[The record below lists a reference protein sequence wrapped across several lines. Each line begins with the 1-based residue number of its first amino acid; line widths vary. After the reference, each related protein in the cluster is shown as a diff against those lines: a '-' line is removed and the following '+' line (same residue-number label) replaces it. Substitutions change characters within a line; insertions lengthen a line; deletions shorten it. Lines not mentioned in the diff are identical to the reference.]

1 MDNLGDVVPPSHTQ
15 FADFASLDGEVA
27 NPVLATL
34 VFVLARPCHGIR
46 SWNPLFNPLRAHSV
60 ETNRRMITQPPSR
73 RGMSDKWDGRFL
85 ELAKHISQWSKDP
98 STKVGCVVIG
108 EDREIRST
116 GFNGFPRGIADDSER
131 LEDREQK
138 YPLICHAEENAIMH
152 AARIGVSLKGCV
164 AYVTWPPCTGCS
176 RSLIQAGITEVVYPE
191 DIDVPERWE
200 KDFAMS
206 VAMMEEAGITVR
218 SA

>member
-1 MDNLGDVVPPSHTQ
+1 M
-15 FADFASLDGEVA
+15 
-27 NPVLATL
+27 
-34 VFVLARPCHGIR
+34 ARPQ
-46 SWNPLFNPLRAHSV
+46 L
-60 ETNRRMITQPPSR
+60 
-73 RGMSDKWDGRFL
+73 
-85 ELAKHISQWSKDP
+85 DP
-98 STKVGCVVIG
+98 
-108 EDREIRST
+108 
-116 GFNGFPRGIADDSER
+116 GFNGFPRGIAIDSER
-131 LEDREQK
+131 LEDGGK
-138 YPLICHAEENAIMH
+138 YLICHAEENAIMH

-176 RSLIQAGITEVVYPE
+176 RSLIQAGIVEVVYPK